1 MVTASGLDMFGA
13 GGVKYSSPSIDPTTW
28 LGQTAAGAYILR
40 IDLQKNS
47 EHLFTGSDLRNGGLC
62 TAILRNCVCDECF
75 VTLEFTTLLECSAQ
89 GVTVYQ

>member
-1 MVTASGLDMFGA
+1 MVTASGLDMFGP

-40 IDLQKNS
+40 IDLEKKS
-47 EHLFTGSDLRNGGLC
+47 EHLFTGADMRNGGLC
-62 TAILRNCVCDECF
+62 TAILRNCVADEVF
-75 VTLEFTTLLECSAQ
+75 ITLEHTTLAECGAQ